1 MCGPLKCIFCELCL
15 PLTCTPSG
23 RRNSGMRR
31 RRGLARVASCSPD
44 PYASF
49 EWMCGPL
56 ECIFCELC
64 LPRRTCTP
72 RMYILRVMPSTN
84 VTRNSG
90 MRRRRGLARVASCS
104 PDPYASFEWM
114 CGPLECIFCE
124 LCLPLTC
131 TPSGGRNSE
140 IRRRRGLARVASCSP
155 VPYAFLSRCVAL

>member
-1 MCGPLKCIFCELCL
+1 MDALECIFCELCL
-15 PLTCTPSG
+15 PLTGTPSG
-23 RRNSGMRR
+23 GRNSEMRR

-64 LPRRTCTP
+64 LPLNVHLVAVVTQKCGVVSFEWMCGPLECCELCLQKTGTP
-72 RMYILRVMPSTN
+72 SGG
-84 VTRNSG
+84 RNSE

-124 LCLPLTC
+124 LCLPLTG
-131 TPSGGRNSE
+131 TPGGRNSE
-140 IRRRRGLARVASCSP
+140 IRRR
-155 VPYAFLSRCVAL
+155 